1 MNTVLI
7 LNYLTDLE
15 QNNCRDWYHGHKEE
29 YKAAN
34 AEFEALIRSG
44 LQEIPVSAMINP
56 HTIPLSGPILRP
68 WASCPCLWD
77 ITS

>member
-1 MNTVLI
+1 MNTELI

-34 AEFEALIRSG
+34 AEFEALI
-44 LQEIPVSAMINP
+44 QE
-56 HTIPLSGPILRP
+56 LILRIGVTDSSILHNEP
-68 WASCPCLWD
+68 KDLTFQP
-77 ITS
+77 